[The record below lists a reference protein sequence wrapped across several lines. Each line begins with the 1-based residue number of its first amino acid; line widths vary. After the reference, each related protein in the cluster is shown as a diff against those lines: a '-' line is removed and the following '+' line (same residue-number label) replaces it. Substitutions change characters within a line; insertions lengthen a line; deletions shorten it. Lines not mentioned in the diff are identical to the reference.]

1 MYKTTILL
9 FYCIVT
15 SDEKMDIF
23 THFVYGMMSQVSRSK
38 VVAKANTELDS
49 SVWRIRRKSLEDI
62 FGEENSTHCS
72 SSWVVNP
79 IVRCSWI
86 QFVSSELNCLLF
98 VNSPALLCLKEGSLE
113 VIISYIACNK
123 SDLRLGG
130 RCVFLKPLWF
140 IQNMQSRLL
149 VIFLKASRDYYL

>member
-1 MYKTTILL
+1 MCHVQCHYIIILL
-9 FYCIVT
+9 Y
-15 SDEKMDIF
+15 SDERMDIF

-98 VNSPALLCLKEGSLE
+98 VNSLALLCLKEGSLE

-149 VIFLKASRDYYL
+149 VIFLKASQDYYL

>member
-1 MYKTTILL
+1 MCHVQCHYIIILL
-9 FYCIVT
+9 Y
-15 SDEKMDIF
+15 SDERMDIF